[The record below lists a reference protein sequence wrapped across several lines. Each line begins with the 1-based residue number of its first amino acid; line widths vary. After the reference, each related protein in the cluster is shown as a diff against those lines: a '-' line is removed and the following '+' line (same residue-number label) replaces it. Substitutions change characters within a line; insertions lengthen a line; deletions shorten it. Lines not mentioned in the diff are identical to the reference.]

1 MERFLEDEAEY
12 RSVNWREEFN
22 TLQTSE
28 IEVEILP
35 DLVEGTNEPTAV
47 VEDTN
52 TIDKDEQGAI
62 DQDEPAELGEL
73 EVKKVTAESL
83 RVHVNLKL
91 LETKQSP
98 ELYGFSYPDVLQ
110 SNYIEEQIAFSFI
123 DLSEFHELRTKF
135 YPIKHQ
141 FITAAY
147 EAYDKHLG
155 FTLSPSQL
163 YLLILQQISIHQY
176 SLRKQEKQKSHH
188 SEEEANS
195 EDSDNIQTYHIKD
208 REYKSLQVEFNL
220 PPEDDDFHQI
230 IDFIREAM
238 SESIEGYYDGAS
250 SFTTASEEELLAT
263 ESCFYNQQEEFFQY
277 EYAPSRCGIPYFLLE
292 GNLSDWIS
300 LRERSEQAIK
310 DLTLPSFSERWLPII
325 LPILDR
331 LVRIKEKNSS
341 DLSLADIQ
349 LMKNFVKVGE
359 VAGSGAYT
367 YITGWINSFFPLTSH
382 QKWNKYCMTYDQY
395 LQSII
400 SKSNNAEIEEAEETE
415 DGDVGLDILCYPMGL
430 NTIPIDWKYQP
441 QAEEEKVSDETEEGE
456 EEWFKLHLYS
466 GFIGMKEESDH
477 LKPVV
482 GWWISLLKEVK
493 SKSHKTTNQFKDMER
508 EFGNIFS

>member
-28 IEVEILP
+28 IEVELLP
-35 DLVEGTNEPTAV
+35 DVVEGTNEPTV

-52 TIDKDEQGAI
+52 TIDKWEQGTI
-62 DQDEPAELGEL
+62 DQDEPAELGEF
-73 EVKKVTAESL
+73 EVKQVPAESL

-110 SNYIEEQIAFSFI
+110 SNYTEEQIAFSFT
-123 DLSEFHELRTKF
+123 DLSDFHELRTKF

-176 SLRKQEKQKSHH
+176 SLRKREKQKARHYK
-188 SEEEANS
+188 EEDNS
-195 EDSDNIQTYHIKD
+195 EDLDSAKDHIKE
-208 REYKSLQVEFNL
+208 REYKPVEVEFNL
-220 PPEDDDFHQI
+220 PPEDDYFYQI

-238 SESIEGYYDGAS
+238 SESIEGYYDSAS
-250 SFTTASEEELLAT
+250 YFTTATEEELFAT

-292 GNLSDWIS
+292 GSLSDWIS
-300 LRERSEQAIK
+300 LREHSEHAIK
-310 DLTLPSFSERWLPII
+310 DLTLPTFSERWLPII

-367 YITGWINSFFPLTSH
+367 YITGWINIFFPLTAH
-382 QKWNKYCMTYDQY
+382 QKWNKYCMTYDEY

-400 SKSNNAEIEEAEETE
+400 SKSNNAEIEETEKTE
-415 DGDVGLDILCYPMGL
+415 DGDVGLDIICYPMGL
-430 NTIPIDWKYQP
+430 NTIPIDWKYKP
-441 QAEEEKVSDETEEGE
+441 QAEEEIGETKEGE
-456 EEWFKLHLYS
+456 EEWFKLHLYC
-466 GFIGMKEESDH
+466 GFIGMKEESDR

-482 GWWISLLKEVK
+482 GWWISLLKEAN
-493 SKSHKTTNQFKDMER
+493 SKNRTINQFKDMER